1 MDTSDVI
8 RTAWFSLRHGGSLR
22 PVLLGHLV
30 FVVAASVLLSLAPDL
45 VQQLMALTAMFLVF
59 GLSRRLVSGDRIRGR
74 GPILFQLPLSPIRHY
89 SAVVGLVVTII
100 LLGLVLSALAMAI
113 TLGLGGLPTRVAWG
127 SLAGAVVWSAVVF
140 PVGVGLSAV
149 VRKYDME
156 LLLILY
162 FISVAQGVFLAES
175 AIPEIVAGGIVGILL
190 PIDPIFLVWGGFV
203 GQGWALTGWDL
214 AHLVLY
220 PSVWLLVAWVRL
232 RAISL
237 ELD

>member
-22 PVLLGHLV
+22 PVLLGYLV
-30 FVVAASVLLSLAPDL
+30 VVVAAGVMTSLAPDL

-74 GPILFQLPLSPIRHY
+74 GPIIFQLPLSPIRHY
-89 SAVVGLVVTII
+89 SAVVGLVATII
-100 LLGLVLSALAMAI
+100 LLGLVLSALVTAI
-113 TLGLGGLPTRVAWG
+113 ALGLGGLPTRVAWG
-127 SLAGAVVWSAVVF
+127 SLAGAVVWSAVIF

-162 FISVAQGVFLAES
+162 FISAAQGVFLAES
-175 AIPEIVAGGIVGILL
+175 AIPAIVSEGIVWILP

-203 GQGWALTGWDL
+203 GQGWALTGSDL

-220 PSVWLLVAWVRL
+220 PSLWLLVAWVRL
-232 RAISL
+232 RAFSL